1 MRVYVTVCF
10 AENEETNH
18 FTDFAD
24 VVGVYILKNHAEE
37 VAKEY
42 EETQHDK
49 YLGCNN
55 YRVIKI
61 VNVKEK

>member
-1 MRVYVTVCF
+1 MCYTYDHEDMSTEF
-10 AENEETNH
+10 SHIA
-18 FTDFAD
+18 FITDS
-24 VVGVYILKNHAEE
+24 IE

-42 EETQHDK
+42 EETQHDE
-49 YLGCNN
+49 YLGCDS

>member
-1 MRVYVTVCF
+1 MNKYAVMCYTYDH
-10 AENEETNH
+10 EDM
-18 FTDFAD
+18 FTEFSHTAFITDS
-24 VVGVYILKNHAEE
+24 IE
-37 VAKEY
+37 VAREY

>member
-1 MRVYVTVCF
+1 MNKYAVMCYTYDLEDMSTEF
-10 AENEETNH
+10 SHIA
-18 FTDFAD
+18 FITDS
-24 VVGVYILKNHAEE
+24 IE

-42 EETQHDK
+42 EETQRDK
-49 YLGCNN
+49 YLGWDN

>member
-1 MRVYVTVCF
+1 MCYTYDH
-10 AENEETNH
+10 EDM
-18 FTDFAD
+18 FTEFSHTAFITDS
-24 VVGVYILKNHAEE
+24 IE

>member
-1 MRVYVTVCF
+1 MNKYAVMCYTYDHEDMSTEFSHIVF
-10 AENEETNH
+10 I
-18 FTDFAD
+18 TDS
-24 VVGVYILKNHAEE
+24 IE